1 MSEKITQVFIL
12 NEATIESEN
21 LLIIKAEALHEQR
34 EIRELDEIQ

>member
-12 NEATIESEN
+12 NEATIESEHS
-21 LLIIKAEALHEQR
+21 LLIKAEALYEQR

>member
-21 LLIIKAEALHEQR
+21 LLLIKAETLHEQR

>member
-12 NEATIESEN
+12 NEATIELEN
-21 LLIIKAEALHEQR
+21 SLLIKAEMLHEQR